1 MTVQGG
7 TLVIA
12 ADAATKAT
20 TGEGAVFS
28 RKAIL
33 QVSGTGAVD
42 IAADRTETVRCYSI
56 DGVWQPKGDYTLGS
70 GTLRVRCDSPEP
82 EGILI
87 LVR

>member
-1 MTVQGG
+1 M
-7 TLVIA
+7 A
-12 ADAATKAT
+12 
-20 TGEGAVFS
+20 FN
-28 RKAIL
+28 RKTIL

-42 IAADRTETVRCYSI
+42 IAAGRTETVKCYSI

-70 GTLRVRCDSPEP
+70 GTLRVRRNSPD